1 MADALGSEPRSF
13 PRALRHLLEAADGP
27 DQELAWAE
35 FLETYSRLI
44 LHVAHQTPRDRD
56 VVMDRYTFAV
66 EGLREQR
73 CRRLRAF
80 AADGRGKFTT
90 WLMVV
95 VRRLCL
101 DHDRRKYGRAPGP
114 RAGGAVTSR
123 RLIELVLD
131 PSVLE
136 RLSDGRPSADE
147 ELEREEMLERLDT
160 AVAALSPSDQLLLT
174 LRYQDNRSAGE
185 IASLMSLSTPFHVYR
200 KLNRVH
206 ESLRRAV
213 GEPRDR
219 EVKTAAQH
227 LIRVPFN
234 IDGRATDPSSP
245 DHDSPFSRIGSSVPG
260 RRPAK

>member
-1 MADALGSEPRSF
+1 MHRVARKQHAPALKSFRYEVAAGVPATLTDDAYRNFGTDGLLHLGQVGDPIGGGGFRHAVS
-13 PRALRHLLEAADGP
+13 RANGPPTSIFADGGDP
-27 DQELAWAE
+27 DVLPGRILELE
-35 FLETYSRLI
+35 
-44 LHVAHQTPRDRD
+44 QP
-56 VVMDRYTFAV
+56 VV
-66 EGLREQR
+66 
-73 CRRLRAF
+73 
-80 AADGRGKFTT
+80 
-90 WLMVV
+90 
-95 VRRLCL
+95 
-101 DHDRRKYGRAPGP
+101 P
-114 RAGGAVTSR
+114 
-123 RLIELVLD
+123 LIELVLD
-131 PSVLE
+131 PTVLE

-147 ELEREEMLERLDT
+147 ELEREQMLERLDA

-200 KLNRVH
+200 RLNRVH